1 MIKLV
6 YLLYLFAAVLGY
18 FFYRE
23 NYIKGIF
30 KMLCFILIVL
40 CLRFIQTP

>member
-6 YLLYLFAAVLGY
+6 YLLYLLIAAIAVL
-18 FFYRE
+18 FHRE

-40 CLRFIQTP
+40 CLHFIQTP